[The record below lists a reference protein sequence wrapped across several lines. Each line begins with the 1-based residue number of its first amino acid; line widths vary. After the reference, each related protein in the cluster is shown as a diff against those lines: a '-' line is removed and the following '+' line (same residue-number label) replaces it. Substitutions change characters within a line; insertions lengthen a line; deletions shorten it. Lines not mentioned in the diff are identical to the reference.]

1 MDLLA
6 SSLLPSVPESSAT
19 LLGILAGEGKPSNCF
34 TVFTVVNGI
43 DAGECEIVV
52 FRRCSH
58 LGPFVDSAPQIE
70 VAGSSPMPAHPFYY
84 LLHSFT
90 CLMRVFFSFLSFCVT
105 YGVFTIIVF
114 MFLTCFLLFL
124 LRLINTMLFMMCF
137 VPSLRIRNPKSKF
150 SS

>member
-6 SSLLPSVPESSAT
+6 SSAAFRPRVIGHPFGDSCRRGETIKLLLIS
-19 LLGILAGEGKPSNCF
+19 LII
-34 TVFTVVNGI
+34 VNGI

-70 VAGSSPMPAHPFYY
+70 VAGSSPMPAHLFYY

-90 CLMRVFFSFLSFCVT
+90 CLMRVFFSFLSFCVM
-105 YGVFTIIVF
+105 YGVSTIIVF
-114 MFLTCFLLFL
+114 MLLTCFLLFL